1 MVFRSRPIALLALSL
16 IGSFTSAS
24 SSYANYFSGVTV
36 GQIQIDN
43 RPCVFFW
50 VNGVNQPEPS
60 ISNDHWFALPKS
72 AANYQEMVSELF
84 SAKLTGK
91 PLIVSTDGSASCG
104 YATVN
109 IIGLDQ

>member
-1 MVFRSRPIALLALSL
+1 MILRSRSIAALALSL
-16 IGSFTSAS
+16 ISSFSFAT

-36 GQIQIDN
+36 GQIQIDS

-72 AANYQEMVSELF
+72 AANYQEMVSELI

-104 YATVN
+104 YATTN